1 MDSSGPS
8 DRAWESARRAPPQVR
23 SKNDE
28 QWDFHINSLAA
39 LDDATGSSSTL
50 PARHFAGAP
59 AAAPASFK
67 AASAPA
73 AARPAPVRQ
82 QSAVKD
88 AVAAARAAAAEASL
102 SDPACGSHGLQNQ
115 GNSCYL
121 SAATVALLH
130 ATPFLRALLCDV
142 STGALVALVEGK
154 SRALAEAREPLD
166 AFLPLRPPSAA
177 AAQKSNADD
186 AIFPFEPICASAL
199 GRAAFAALSPR
210 LHARAPPL
218 VRDQERLLP
227 AMRATA
233 RALRARGA
241 SSHVGRSRKEREDT
255 DVAEARSRDWLPA
268 PLVARGSPHGD
279 DDFFSRLD
287 ALSPPPLIS
296 RGYFAALWAVAARRA
311 AGMQVPGYA
320 RRALRAVIVRERPE
334 FGGRTQQDAHEFLQ
348 AVLRGVGVETDAA
361 APLTAALTGTW
372 LKDTGTALRRY
383 GAVAQEA
390 LLSLDATAGVV
401 GKKTARKGATGA
413 SASAA
418 ADGGGGGGLGAL
430 TGFSEV
436 LDTGLPKLHDSVYGV
451 GQQRG
456 ATGLDEEADE
466 TRGLGGG
473 LPHGALPVDPID
485 RSLALELLS
494 IRVAAAA
501 LSHATPIGR
510 VFSGELRTTLDCTA
524 CGLHRSRVEPVT
536 DLTLPLPEL
545 VSSAKAAVPAPQ
557 AAVAAPI
564 LPKAVETVETFTE
577 IECSLNDS
585 YSPPPAGYNPA
596 KQAGYKPAKQAS
608 VPPPPDGKWKKSIA
622 FDETDDESDVVQPT
636 QKKRALPELPPAT
649 SPTAT
654 PAPATPSIPLN
665 LERLLEELMAPRQLE
680 LRCPHPECSSAQ
692 VAARTTLSAVPRVLV
707 LCVKRFIWDESIGAS
722 RKAADPVAFG
732 ASLDVTRFLDTG
744 PVALPPPTDLLVDA
758 RARLNVLST
767 AVQSAVA
774 TSGAP
779 GAYDA
784 NREAMRRESAAAFST
799 ARAEWL
805 SKKDAIEA
813 AAAAALVLDATTD
826 DEAVVKQP
834 VKKRP
839 ATTDASAP
847 RREPATNVAAGH
859 GAAAAP
865 SSPPRAP
872 RMKQKRRHDSED
884 DGGEDSKPPHIKAA
898 GGTLANIVRNP
909 PLPLV
914 PSTSFESAEP
924 VIPRKKSLAPARVTS
939 VSPAGSPIEIDGDEA
954 SSAPASTERAGGRGQ
969 QNPRGAAVR
978 QRALAMMP
986 DDDAA
991 GRAAF
996 SQQEYGGAKG
1006 GGKPA
1011 AKTCPACTFL
1021 NAHYLD
1027 ECEICQAKL
1036 SEAKKATTA
1045 HADSV
1050 IAISDSESSVGVGS
1064 SSARAK
1070 KTLTAVPPSLESLG
1084 PPPVR
1089 LDDEAELNLSEPD
1102 YINPFHREAL
1112 RAAAAKAQVKED
1124 ICPSSSAMVI
1134 DDDNFDEGKTSAPA
1148 SLGEP
1153 PTAAPPPPEEDAP
1166 EPCFYPCE
1174 SLLPAGSRAA
1184 SHSSVVYDL
1193 TAVVHHIG
1201 GDLKSGHYV
1210 TDTRGPLTLDIPADL
1225 GLTGV
1230 DIAARASDRDDP
1242 YGVLRQLH
1250 VLEAID
1256 ATQSQPAPERADDC
1270 SFDSG
1275 SEMAERIKALA
1286 PDRPWYR
1293 HDDSTVRRISAF
1305 DVFGR
1310 EAQRTAYIFVFTL
1323 REN

>member
-1 MDSSGPS
+1 M
-8 DRAWESARRAPPQVR
+8 Q
-23 SKNDE
+23 
-28 QWDFHINSLAA
+28 SLAELGYA
-39 LDDATGSSSTL
+39 AASSSTL
-50 PARHFAGAP
+50 PAG
-59 AAAPASFK
+59 AAAPANIKS
-67 AASAPA
+67 ASAPA

-88 AVAAARAAAAEASL
+88 AIAAARAAAVEASL
-102 SDPACGSHGLQNQ
+102 TDPACGPHGLPNQ

-154 SRALAEAREPLD
+154 SRALAEAKEPLD

-177 AAQKSNADD
+177 AAQRNNSDD
-186 AIFPFEPICASAL
+186 AILPFEPRSASAV

-241 SSHVGRSRKEREDT
+241 SSQASRHRKEREDE
-255 DVAEARSRDWLPA
+255 DVAEARSRNWLPA
-268 PLVARGSPHGD
+268 PLVALGSPHS

-311 AGMQVPGYA
+311 AGMRVPGYA
-320 RRALRAVIVRERPE
+320 LRALRAVIVRERPE

-390 LLSLDATAGVV
+390 LLAVDAKGGVV
-401 GKKTARKGATGA
+401 GKRPARKGATGG
-413 SASAA
+413 SASSA
-418 ADGGGGGGLGAL
+418 ADGGGGGVLEAL

-436 LDTGLPKLHDSVYGV
+436 VDTGLPKLHDSVYEA

-456 ATGLDEEADE
+456 ATSLDEEAGE
-466 TRGLGGG
+466 SRGLGGG

-557 AAVAAPI
+557 AAAAAPT
-564 LPKAVETVETFTE
+564 PAKDVDPGETPAE

-585 YSPPPAGYNPA
+585 YSPPPAGSNPVKRA
-596 KQAGYKPAKQAS
+596 SAPLPLPKAAGS
-608 VPPPPDGKWKKSIA
+608 GTFRLSGA
-622 FDETDDESDVVQPT
+622 FDDTDDDDVQPN
-636 QKKRALPELPPAT
+636 QKRRASPTLPPAT
-649 SPTAT
+649 NPSSSPV
-654 PAPATPSIPLN
+654 PATPSIPLN

-680 LRCPHPECSSAQ
+680 LRCPHPECSSSQ

-707 LCVKRFIWDESIGAS
+707 LCVKRFIWDESMGAS

-732 ASLDVTRFLDTG
+732 ASLDVTRFLDAG

-758 RARLNVLST
+758 RARLNALST
-767 AVQSAVA
+767 AVQSAAA
-774 TSGAP
+774 TNGAP

-784 NREAMRRESAAAFST
+784 QREAVRRESLAAYSA
-799 ARAEWL
+799 ARADWL
-805 SKKDAIEA
+805 AKKDAIEA
-813 AAAAALVLDATTD
+813 AAAVALVDDATTD
-826 DEAVVKQP
+826 DEAVVKP
-834 VKKRP
+834 VKRP
-839 ATTDASAP
+839 TTSAASAQ
-847 RREPATNVAAGH
+847 RREPVTGDAAGH
-859 GAAAAP
+859 GAGDAASAP
-865 SSPPRAP
+865 YRAP
-872 RMKQKRRHDSED
+872 RLKQKRRTESDD
-884 DGGEDSKPPHIKAA
+884 DGGEDSRPPHMKAA
-898 GGTLANIVRNP
+898 GGTLGNLLRN
-909 PLPLV
+909 PLPLAS
-914 PSTSFESAEP
+914 PSSAVAAAT
-924 VIPRKKSLAPARVTS
+924 VIPRKKNLAPAYVNP
-939 VSPAGSPIEIDGDEA
+939 VSSTASPIEIEGDEA
-954 SSAPASTERAGGRGQ
+954 TSGPASTERAGGRGP
-969 QNPRGAAVR
+969 QNPRTISGVAVR
-978 QRALAMMP
+978 QRALALMP
-986 DDDAA
+986 DGDAA
-991 GRAAF
+991 SRAAF
-996 SQQEYGGAKG
+996 SQQEYGGTKG

-1011 AKTCPACTFL
+1011 AKICPACTFL
-1021 NAHYLD
+1021 NAHFSF
-1027 ECEICQAKL
+1027 ECAICQAQL
-1036 SEAKKATTA
+1036 SGAENAP
-1045 HADSV
+1045 ADADFI
-1050 IAISDSESSVGVGS
+1050 IAISDSESSTGVGA

-1070 KTLTAVPPSLESLG
+1070 KTVTAVPPSLESLG
-1084 PPPVR
+1084 PPPLR
-1089 LDDEAELNLSEPD
+1089 LDDEAELNLSQPD
-1102 YINPFHREAL
+1102 YINPFHGEAL
-1112 RAAAAKAQVKED
+1112 RAAGAKVPVNEE
-1124 ICPSSSAMVI
+1124 IRPSSSAMVI
-1134 DDDNFDEGKTSAPA
+1134 DDDNTDEVKTAAPA
-1148 SLGEP
+1148 PLGEP
-1153 PTAAPPPPEEDAP
+1153 PTAPPEEDAP

-1174 SLLPAGSRAA
+1174 SLLPAGERTA

-1256 ATQSQPAPERADDC
+1256 ATQSQPAPERADDN
-1270 SFDSG
+1270 SFGSG